1 VEYPWITEQADGK
14 LRLEG
19 SIVEQGEMSDMNW
32 VGSYLAQ
39 YTTTGQL
46 DATFGVGGVLTAPA
60 GGTIQN
66 WQTATDGSIYASMT
80 QRDEI
85 SFIRFSKDGK
95 IDMTFAGDT
104 VGDTL
109 IGNDGNDTL
118 VSGVAVSS
126 LVGGAGDD
134 VYYVNNAL
142 TVVVDTSGESDE
154 IIASTS
160 YDLSKNNSIEKL
172 TFANGIGGAN
182 LVGNSL
188 NNTITGD
195 AAKDTINGGIGADA
209 MVGGDG
215 NDLYIVDNGGD
226 TIEELEDEGIDTVNT
241 LINNYTLSENLENLV
256 LLAGVGILSGTGN
269 TANNRLVGNSLANT
283 LFGLG
288 GDDTLDGGAGND
300 SLIGGEGNDYYIVD
314 AVGDRVLESD
324 GEGTD
329 TVESRLA
336 ANYTLGVGIEN
347 LVLGSGGSSGTG
359 NAENN
364 ILIGNS
370 VANTLR
376 GLDGND
382 TLDGG
387 AGVDSLIGGSG
398 DDYYIIDN
406 IGDRVFET
414 ADQGIDTV
422 EARVT
427 GYTLANG
434 VENLILFGAV
444 AAGTGNSLDNSLLGN
459 SVANTLNGG
468 IGADFLAGGEG
479 NDLYIVDNAGDTIEE
494 IEDEGIDT
502 VNTLINNYTL
512 SENLEN
518 LVLLAGVGI
527 LSGAGNTANNRLVGN
542 SLANTL
548 FGLGGDDT
556 LDGGAGNDS
565 LIGGEG
571 NDYYIVDAVGD
582 RVLESD
588 GEGTDTVESRLAA
601 NYTLGVGIENLV
613 LGSGGS
619 SGTGNAEN
627 NILIGNSVANTL
639 RGLDGN
645 DTLDGGAGVDS
656 LIGGSG
662 DDYYIIDNIGD
673 RVFETA
679 DQGIDTVEARVTGY
693 TLANGVENLIL
704 FGAVAAGTGNSLD
717 NVLTGNLASNSLNGG
732 AGSDTL
738 TAAGSNNGR
747 GQRDTLTGGA
757 GVDSFILGN
766 ESGAFYDD
774 GNASNAGAGDYA
786 YITDF
791 TAGQDVLVL
800 SGSASDYFVKASGI
814 SGLTGTFGI
823 FKGTG
828 AATDELISV
837 LKASNTTAQTAIDT
851 AQFINLPV

>member
-1 VEYPWITEQADGK
+1 
-14 LRLEG
+14 
-19 SIVEQGEMSDMNW
+19 MSDMNW

-444 AAGTGNSLDNSLLGN
+444 AAGTGNSLDN
-459 SVANTLNGG
+459 
-468 IGADFLAGGEG
+468 
-479 NDLYIVDNAGDTIEE
+479 
-494 IEDEGIDT
+494 
-502 VNTLINNYTL
+502 
-512 SENLEN
+512 
-518 LVLLAGVGI
+518 
-527 LSGAGNTANNRLVGN
+527 
-542 SLANTL
+542 
-548 FGLGGDDT
+548 
-556 LDGGAGNDS
+556 
-565 LIGGEG
+565 
-571 NDYYIVDAVGD
+571 
-582 RVLESD
+582 
-588 GEGTDTVESRLAA
+588 
-601 NYTLGVGIENLV
+601 
-613 LGSGGS
+613 
-619 SGTGNAEN
+619 
-627 NILIGNSVANTL
+627 
-639 RGLDGN
+639 
-645 DTLDGGAGVDS
+645 
-656 LIGGSG
+656 
-662 DDYYIIDNIGD
+662 
-673 RVFETA
+673 
-679 DQGIDTVEARVTGY
+679 
-693 TLANGVENLIL
+693 
-704 FGAVAAGTGNSLD
+704 
-717 NVLTGNLASNSLNGG
+717 VLTGNLASNSLNGG